1 MALENRGGGYLSFI
15 SNYKKKKR
23 QAVFSSRTL
32 FHAECE
38 YILNKEGFFF
48 FISCY
53 NQNLLTLTELT
64 ERQETTSSMEKRQGS
79 SRTFCLLMELWP
91 QLYINGFLKIPVI
104 LE

>member
-1 MALENRGGGYLSFI
+1 MCWDKVALENRGGGYLSFI

-48 FISCY
+48 HF
-53 NQNLLTLTELT
+53 LLQPEST
-64 ERQETTSSMEKRQGS
+64 
-79 SRTFCLLMELWP
+79 
-91 QLYINGFLKIPVI
+91 YINWAYREARNDFLNGEETGII
-104 LE
+104 